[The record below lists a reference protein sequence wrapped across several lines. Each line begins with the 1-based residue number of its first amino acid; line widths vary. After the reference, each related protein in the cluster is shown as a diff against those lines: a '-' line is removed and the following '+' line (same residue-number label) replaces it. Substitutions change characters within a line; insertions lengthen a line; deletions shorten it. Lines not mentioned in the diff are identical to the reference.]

1 MPVGRSP
8 PRAKNAED
16 FQKLMSEKFASPPI
30 QEQQQQHN
38 KRPRPADS
46 PQPTAGSHNDAS
58 SMDME
63 SKISEIL
70 LTVRQISSDF
80 SALSVRVNDI
90 EQAVE
95 FNGAEIAQL
104 RAENEK
110 LRDENTDIKTR
121 VSKIEENLENV
132 SITVKREAVLRDE
145 NENNSR
151 KINLEFSGVPK
162 AEGETQEMP
171 TKYVEEIMKLIG
183 SENGL
188 NAIDVAHRKM
198 SGAII
203 ARFKTRTQRD
213 EVYDKR
219 FALKGITSLDLGFR
233 LPTKGNNIFINE
245 SLTFERSK
253 VMADIRR
260 KLKIVNE
267 GRGKDNILRSKSAG
281 GRLRIMKENR
291 EYVAV
296 SSLEEFYKYH
306 PSTREY

>member
-1 MPVGRSP
+1 M
-8 PRAKNAED
+8 
-16 FQKLMSEKFASPPI
+16 
-30 QEQQQQHN
+30 
-38 KRPRPADS
+38 
-46 PQPTAGSHNDAS
+46 
-58 SMDME
+58 
-63 SKISEIL
+63 
-70 LTVRQISSDF
+70 
-80 SALSVRVNDI
+80 
-90 EQAVE
+90 
-95 FNGAEIAQL
+95 
-104 RAENEK
+104 
-110 LRDENTDIKTR
+110 RDENTDIKAR

-132 SITVKREAVLRDE
+132 CITVKREAVLRDE

>member
-8 PRAKNAED
+8 PRATNADD
-16 FQKLMSEKFASPPI
+16 FNKFMSEKFASPPD

-46 PQPTAGSHNDAS
+46 PQPAAGSHHDAS

-70 LTVRQISSDF
+70 LTVRQIRSDF

-110 LRDENTDIKTR
+110 LRDENSNIKTR
-121 VSKIEENLENV
+121 VAKIEENLENV
-132 SITVKREAVLRDE
+132 CITVKREAVLRDE

-213 EVYDKR
+213 EVFDKR